1 MRILTTRVRVLLQR
15 REPRSPAVRREP
27 LANKEEG
34 EEGEGGEVQTIDENT
49 GKLQLMPKQRFWRRN
64 KLAKY
69 V

>member
-27 LANKEEG
+27 LANE
-34 EEGEGGEVQTIDENT
+34 EEGEGGKVQTIDENT